1 MAKVIAVA
9 GKGGTGKTT
18 VAALTIR
25 RISKTGPTPI
35 MAVDA
40 DPNSNLGETLGIEVT
55 RTIGDMREDFMKA
68 PDQVPPGMD
77 KNNYLQMLM
86 SQILIEEEHFD
97 LLVMGRQEG
106 PGCYC
111 FVNNVLRKFS
121 DELAQS
127 YKVILTDNEA
137 GMEHL
142 SRRTANKIHEL
153 FLVTD
158 HALRGLRAVRRINE
172 LIDELN
178 LRVENRGIIVNRAPE
193 TLAPEFLEE
202 VKKIGLPIVATI
214 PDDANLAEYDMS
226 SKSLMELPEDS
237 PSVLAVDKLVDSIFA
252 T

>member
-18 VAALTIR
+18 VSALTIR
-25 RISKTGPTPI
+25 KISKSGPTPI
-35 MAVDA
+35 LAVDA
-40 DPNSNLGETLGIEVT
+40 DPNSNLGETLGIDVT
-55 RTIGDMREDFMKA
+55 KTIGDMREDFMKA

-86 SQILIEEEHFD
+86 SQILLEEKHFD

-111 FVNNVLRKFS
+111 FVNNVLRKFA

-142 SRRTANKIHEL
+142 SRRTSNKIHEL

-158 HALRGLRAVRRINE
+158 HALRGLRAVKRINE

-178 LRVENRGIIVNRAPE
+178 LRVDNRGIIVNRAPQ
-193 TLAPEFLEE
+193 TLNPAFLEE
-202 VKKIGLPIVATI
+202 VENIGLPIVGVI
-214 PDDANLAEYDMS
+214 PEDKNLEEYDMS
-226 SKSLMELPEDS
+226 AKSLMDLPDDS
-237 PSVLAVDKLVDSIFA
+237 PSVVAVDQIIEKVFNK
-252 T
+252 